1 MDASRF
7 VVSLRLEAALCS
19 ASSKPGHCAVQRIAQ
34 HAISMRN
41 PSQASLHSHRLTS
54 AEQKGSV
61 QVSYT
66 RGPAYF
72 TSSYC
77 MFRFACC
84 ASILH
89 LMSVN
94 WIPSCTH
101 RCATESEARKMH
113 VEMQHSKHEKANK
126 RQSLCAKRAHALTRL
141 GSSRQKSMLGTAS
154 TPRGTPARY
163 TPRSAVHKRIGYTHQ
178 PLNIN

>member
-1 MDASRF
+1 MLSPSVWKRRSAVPRASP
-7 VVSLRLEAALCS
+7 A
-19 ASSKPGHCAVQRIAQ
+19 IAQ
-34 HAISMRN
+34 CSE
-41 PSQASLHSHRLTS
+41 LHSMLSACAIPLKPALILTDGRLRNKR
-54 AEQKGSV
+54 AGSKLH
-61 QVSYT
+61 T
-66 RGPAYF
+66 HGAPAYF

-178 PLNIN
+178 PLNIKLRPH